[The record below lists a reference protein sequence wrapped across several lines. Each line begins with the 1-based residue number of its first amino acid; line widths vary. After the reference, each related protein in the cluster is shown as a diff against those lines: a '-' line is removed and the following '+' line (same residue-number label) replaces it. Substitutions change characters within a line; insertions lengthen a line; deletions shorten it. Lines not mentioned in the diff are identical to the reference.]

1 MNVRKLSFSFFSVGV
16 FCLPFFLNSGK
27 KHFQTLTKSNKYIVS
42 LEKEKIKV
50 KLGKKLFFD
59 KRLSVNNTV
68 SCATCHVP
76 KYAFTDR
83 KKVSEGVF
91 GRKTE
96 RNSPSLLNC
105 YKLKTVMYDAHLS
118 TLEMQVIVPIQEH
131 VEMGSNMIDL
141 IGKLKKIKAYNEMS
155 IKAFDKEF
163 DAFVLTRSIA
173 AYERSLKSNNTR
185 FDDFYSGKN
194 KKKLTDD
201 ELSGWKLFSEKL
213 YCIKCH
219 PAPDFTT
226 FLPENNGLYKE
237 FGEDK
242 GRFRINLDSTQI
254 GFFKIPSLRNIVLTY
269 PYMHDGS
276 LSSLNDVINHY
287 SKGGEGHKLQNKAI
301 ESFQLSDSERKQLL
315 AFFNTLTDKSFIKKN
330 QQHTK

>member
-1 MNVRKLSFSFFSVGV
+1 MRFKSFSFTLFSIGAFIV
-16 FCLPFFLNSGK
+16 PFFIAKNTIEIK
-27 KHFQTLTKSNKYIVS
+27 KISKEIDRTKERLTVQ
-42 LEKEKIKV
+42 
-50 KLGKKLFFD
+50 LGELLFFE
-59 KRLSVNNTV
+59 KRLSINNSV

-96 RNSPSLLNC
+96 RNSPSLFNA

-131 VEMGSNMIDL
+131 VEMDMKMIDL
-141 IGKLKKIKAYNEMS
+141 IKKIKQVEQYNALA
-155 IKAFDKEF
+155 IKAFDREF

-173 AYERSLKSNNTR
+173 AYERTLLSEDSR
-185 FDDFYSGKN
+185 FDRYYSKKN
-194 KKKLTDD
+194 NNSLTKN
-201 ELSGWKLFSEKL
+201 EVAGWKLFSEKL
-213 YCIKCH
+213 YCTKCH

-237 FGEDK
+237 YSADK
-242 GRFRINLDSTQI
+242 GRFRIKLDSTQI
-254 GFFKIPSLRNIVLTY
+254 GYFKIPSLRNIAVTY

-276 LSSLNDVINHY
+276 LKSLTEVIDQY
-287 SKGGEGHKLQNKAI
+287 SRGGAGHSLQSKNIQPFKLSKQEKY
-301 ESFQLSDSERKQLL
+301 QLIVFLKS
-315 AFFNTLTDKSFIKKN
+315 LTDLSYLKN
-330 QQHTK
+330 NTKHTK